1 MGKST
6 KRKFNKHFE
15 KHQLMPGKNSDQ
27 QKEKDFLYIF

>member
-15 KHQLMPGKNSDQ
+15 KHQLMPGKKYGINGALV
-27 QKEKDFLYIF
+27 FY